1 MELSRNDG
9 RLNVSIFKSIKNLF
23 SGTKVEKEH
32 SDNRVKLKNNAFVK
46 NIIVPRFNKGRI
58 ESIVANSYESWDEFF
73 KTDKTNPKL
82 IGFEKRSRRKFR
94 HLYHSDKII
103 ITEAA
108 KSIEIVSKESTKVIS
123 LKDTKLEKM
132 SIAAASDKG
141 IILNNK
147 ETVAFLDFHS
157 NTYLLFEFT
166 WQPFNFAMGKD
177 FWLVGTRETYDGPG
191 ELYCF
196 GYDGNFKWGVYF
208 KEKMQTMFGEIAFMP
223 YLLDI
228 SADSSDIL
236 VGSMDRLYRFDVSG
250 NLEAR
255 IAISELKEH
264 ELQEKYNELQSS
276 LSEPPKTEEEA
287 ISAYAKQLA
296 NQFIMGFERMTF
308 NSPYAGFAHDSYTD
322 MLFILEEKGRISA
335 WSNKGELI
343 WLNSF
348 KNEGRFIKWLDE
360 KLIVSFKSGETFWL
374 SREGKFI
381 YGAKLPK
388 QASTI
393 SLIPDQNKYL
403 VVSEDN
409 RLYELEKNTGNLI
422 TGSEGHPGMELFNV
436 SGHNIF
442 FDGPTNTQGYFWL
455 APENHQWEH
464 FEAKDLLSAEMDVK
478 SDVALEITETNK
490 FKKLW
495 SLESEDDWFGSREVD
510 LINEHVYLVEK
521 GPEKTYEE
529 SRNMT
534 DRQREKDR
542 LSHYLS
548 CYDKEGN
555 IQWRNHMY
563 STMWSMY
570 LSPDKEY
577 LFTSAPSGSEITYL
591 PGHLFVFNKEGK
603 QLNKFKVNA
612 HGFDLE
618 FVSSD
623 KALVKFSSEKGEKG
637 EEGVLFRNEKGKWD
651 FSYADKEKQ
660 DEQKSFGAGLYDLVT
675 NSFKITRID
684 KKKYLLEND
693 DNSKEVKLTAAMYEA
708 VETRD
713 NLLIT
718 RSGTRLISIFNK
730 DLNKVLDI
738 KESENIL
745 SMVPGESTIAV
756 ATKNELRG
764 YNFKGELIW
773 RYASIP
779 KGSCTSLV
787 WVEDKA
793 VFVWVVSSNVEKI
806 VAAINKDGKVL
817 KSHSFKSNDYHRSI
831 FVDNKNAEFV
841 AQTNEKIEIYEL

>member
-1 MELSRNDG
+1 M
-9 RLNVSIFKSIKNLF
+9 SIFKSFKNLF
-23 SGTKVEKEH
+23 SGTTAEKER
-32 SDNRVKLKNNAFVK
+32 SNNGVKGKHQAFVK
-46 NIIVPRFNKGRI
+46 NIMVPRFNKGKMEKI
-58 ESIVANSYESWDEFF
+58 AATSSESWDEFF

-94 HLYHSDKII
+94 HVYHSDEIMI
-103 ITEAA
+103 AEAA
-108 KSIEIVSKESTKVIS
+108 KSIEIVSKERTKVIS

-132 SIAAASDKG
+132 SIAAAGDKG
-141 IILNNK
+141 IIFNTK
-147 ETVAFLDFHS
+147 ESVAFLDFHS
-157 NTYLLFEFT
+157 NTYLLFDFT

-177 FWLVGTRETYDGPG
+177 FWLAGTRETYDGPG

-196 GYDGNFKWGVYF
+196 GYDGNLKWGVSF

-223 YLLDI
+223 YLLDV

-236 VGSMDRLYRFDVSG
+236 VGSMDRLYRFDVTG

-264 ELQEKYNELQSS
+264 ELQEKYNELQRS
-276 LSEPPKTEEEA
+276 LSEQPKTEEEA
-287 ISAYAKQLA
+287 ISVYAKQLA

-308 NSPYAGFAHDSYTD
+308 NSPYAGFAHDPDTD
-322 MLFILEEKGRISA
+322 TLFILEEKGRISA
-335 WSNKGELI
+335 WSDKGELI
-343 WLNSF
+343 WVNSF
-348 KNEGRFIKWLDE
+348 KNEGRFIKWMDE
-360 KLIVSFKSGETFWL
+360 KLIVSFTSGETFWL
-374 SREGKFI
+374 NREGKFI

-422 TGSEGHPGMELFNV
+422 TGSEGHPGMELFQV
-436 SGHNIF
+436 SGHHVF
-442 FDGPTNTQGYFWL
+442 FDGPTNSQGYFWL

-464 FEAKDLLSAEMDVK
+464 FEAKDLLNAEMDVTR
-478 SDVALEITETNK
+478 DAALEITETNK
-490 FKKLW
+490 FKKMW

-510 LINEHVYLVEK
+510 LKNERIYLVEK
-521 GPEKTYEE
+521 GPEKTFEE
-529 SRNMT
+529 RSNMT

-555 IQWRNHMY
+555 RQWRNHMY
-563 STMWSMY
+563 STMWSLY

-591 PGHLFVFNKEGK
+591 PGHLFVFDKEGK

-618 FVSSD
+618 FVSAD
-623 KALVKFSSEKGEKG
+623 KALIRFSSEKGEKR
-637 EEGVLFRNEKGKWD
+637 EDGVLVRNEKGTWE
-651 FSYADKEKQ
+651 FSYVDKDQE
-660 DEQKSFGAGLYDLVT
+660 EQKSFGAGLYDVVT
-675 NSFKITRID
+675 KSFKITRID
-684 KKKYLLEND
+684 KKKYLLHND
-693 DNSKEVKLTAAMYEA
+693 VSRKELKLTAAMYEA
-708 VETRD
+708 VETSD
-713 NLLIT
+713 TLLIT
-718 RSGTRLISIFNK
+718 RSGTRLITIFNK
-730 DLNKVLDI
+730 ELEKVLDI
-738 KESENIL
+738 KETENIV
-745 SMVPGESTIAV
+745 SVIPGESTIAV

-787 WVEDKA
+787 WIEDKSL
-793 VFVWVVSSNVEKI
+793 FVWVVSSNVEKI
-806 VAAINKDGKVL
+806 VAAIKEDGKVL

-831 FVDNKNAEFV
+831 IVDHKKSEFA
-841 AQTNEKIEIYEL
+841 AQTNDRIEVYEL